1 MPVAIKKP
9 VEETPLEEEE
19 REEPVAHTEEE
30 KRKELAVE
38 GEKLCFELP
47 ESLMAVVKIVQQFSD
62 DREVVETLIQVF
74 RKKVRHENVPEEL
87 KILAKLLQ

>member
-9 VEETPLEEEE
+9 VEETPLEEE
-19 REEPVAHTEEE
+19 REEPVAEEE
-30 KRKELAVE
+30 KRKEPAVE
-38 GEKLCFELP
+38 GKKLCFELP

-74 RKKVRHENVPEEL
+74 RKKVRYENVPEEL